1 MKAFLDTSS
10 LLKLYHKESDSE
22 EVLFMKLLDPY
33 EAGFDEEGLKGLFF
47 EEPPGKPA
55 FITKWQDE
63 IINKLGEDKITEML
77 IKRLGKEKLLGL
89 VEKLTREGQ

>member
-1 MKAFLDTSS
+1 
-10 LLKLYHKESDSE
+10 
-22 EVLFMKLLDPY
+22 MKLLDPY

-63 IINKLGEDKITEML
+63 IIDRLGEDKIINKLGEDKIINKLGEDKITEML